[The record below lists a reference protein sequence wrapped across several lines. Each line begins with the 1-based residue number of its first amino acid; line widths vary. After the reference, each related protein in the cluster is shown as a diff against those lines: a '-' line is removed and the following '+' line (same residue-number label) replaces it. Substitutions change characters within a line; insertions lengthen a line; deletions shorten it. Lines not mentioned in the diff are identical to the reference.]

1 MHALTGW
8 FIRNPVAANL
18 LMALI
23 LFLGVQTAFSIRI
36 EGFPRIP
43 PERVTITI
51 EFPGATAAQVDEL
64 VTQKVEQALEGLE
77 GVRSVTSRSS
87 NGYMQV
93 FVRRAGG
100 AKLQAVLDRVRIR
113 IDGLTDLP
121 DRARRPVIE
130 ASGYDFPALY
140 VNLHGQTDPATLQ
153 TLAKRL
159 KETLLAEP
167 ELSRLNIWGLI
178 PRELRI
184 EVDPER
190 LRHYGLTVADVASAI
205 QANSL
210 TFQAGQL
217 RTRGGTIFLRA
228 DDRALYAPE
237 YAALPIIERPDGSF
251 VPLSDI
257 ARIDDGFLE
266 GDFLFRLN
274 GNPTVGMEVLIG
286 QKENLLDISR
296 VVRRVV
302 TDFQPQ
308 LPPQV
313 QVEVWGD
320 SAGYIS
326 DRLALLRSNGVQGL
340 VLVALMLSIFLNV
353 RLAFWVAMG
362 IPISV
367 MGALAVA
374 GSKWVDYSLND
385 VTTFGLIIALG
396 ILVDDA
402 VVVGESVFEER
413 RKGGDPIQGT
423 ERGVQRVAVATVFGV
438 LTTIAA
444 FYPMLL
450 IDNPLGKVLA
460 GFSGI
465 VILALVFSLIESKFI
480 LPAHLAHVPLDQPR
494 RYLVTRLWGRVQDRA
509 QGGLV
514 WVRDHIYHPILL
526 VSLRHRYAVLIVFIA
541 AGALGLGLLAKGKIK
556 MVFFPDV
563 PGQVITVTLKM
574 DARAPFAL
582 TQENIDR
589 IEQEGRALNRE
600 RAEALGMAE
609 PPIQT
614 FFTLA
619 EGAGS
624 AQIYAEM
631 LPVADRPQV
640 AILDMVR
647 DWRAR
652 VGAVEGA
659 TELQFTGS
667 EDVAGGFS
675 IRLMSKNESALR
687 MASQELRDFLA
698 RIDGVNNI
706 RDGLVGGQP
715 ELKLRLRPD
724 ARNLGFTAET
734 LARQIGYGFGGA
746 EVTRVRRDGS
756 EIRVIVQNART
767 ARNTINDLMQTRLR
781 SETGVW
787 VPLATVAEVE
797 GAYVSGAVLRR
808 DGQRMNMVT
817 ASIDRSLV
825 APSEVGQ
832 AVFDQL
838 APELRGQYP
847 TVKIAGAGELE
858 EMGDI
863 QGGLVRALML
873 AAVLIYVL
881 MAVPLKSYWQPV
893 VILAIVPFGFVA
905 AAVGHLIMGVSLSLF
920 SFFGMLALTGVIVN
934 DSLVMITRYNQARAE
949 GDTVAGSLQDAGIGR
964 FQAIFLTTA
973 TTVIGL
979 LPLLTETSEQAQYLI
994 PAAVS
999 LAFGELFGTALML
1012 VLVPVLIAIA
1022 EDLFGLFRPRT
1033 APAPKVRTCLPHHP
1047 ESQGMRGKHAQ
1058 STI

>member
-1 MHALTGW
+1 MHALTAW

-23 LFLGVQTAFSIRI
+23 LFLGVQTALSIRI

-43 PERVTITI
+43 PEAVNVTI
-51 EFPGATAAQVDEL
+51 EYPGATAAQVDEL
-64 VTQKVEQALEGLE
+64 VTQKIEQALEGLE
-77 GVRSVTSRSS
+77 GVRSITSQSG
-87 NGYMQV
+87 NGYASV
-93 FVRRAGG
+93 SVRRAGG
-100 AKLQAVLDRVRIR
+100 ENLQAVLDRVRIR

-121 DRARRPVIE
+121 DKARRPVIE

-140 VNLHGQTDPATLQ
+140 VNLHGQADPATLQ
-153 TLAKRL
+153 TLAQRL
-159 KETLLAEP
+159 KETLLSEP
-167 ELSRLNIWGLI
+167 ELSRLKIWGLI

-190 LRHYGLTVADVASAI
+190 LRQYGLTVADVTQAI

-217 RTRGGTIFLRA
+217 RTEGGTIFLRA
-228 DDRALYAPE
+228 DDRAQYAPE

-251 VPLSDI
+251 VPLSEL
-257 ARIDDGFLE
+257 ANVEDGFLE

-274 GNPTVGMEVLIG
+274 GNPTIGMEVLIG

-302 TDFQPQ
+302 GDFEAQ

-313 QVEVWGD
+313 QAEVWGD
-320 SAGYIS
+320 SAGYIA

-340 VLVALMLSIFLNV
+340 LLVTLMLSVFLNV

-362 IPISV
+362 IPISI

-374 GSKWVDYSLND
+374 GTKWVDYSLND

-413 RKGGDPIQGT
+413 RKGGDNIKGT
-423 ERGVQRVAVATVFGV
+423 ERGVERVAVATVFGV

-465 VILALVFSLIESKFI
+465 VILALIFSLIESKFI
-480 LPAHLAHVPLDQPR
+480 LPAHLAHVPLDGER
-494 RYLVTRLWGRVQDRA
+494 HYLLTRAWGRVQDGA
-509 QGGLV
+509 QGGLM
-514 WVRDHIYHPILL
+514 WFRDHIYRPALEFS
-526 VSLRHRYAVLIVFIA
+526 VRHRYAVLILFVA
-541 AGALGLGLLAKGKIK
+541 VGALGLGMLTKGKIK
-556 MVFFPDV
+556 TVFFPDV
-563 PGQVITVTLKM
+563 PGQVITVNLEM
-574 DARAPFAL
+574 DARAPFSL
-582 TQENIDR
+582 TRDNIDR
-589 IEQEGRALNRE
+589 IEAVGRELN
-600 RAEALGMAE
+600 AELAAQAGMDS

-614 FFTLA
+614 FFTVVD
-619 EGAGS
+619 GAGS

-631 LPVADRPQV
+631 LPVAERPQV
-640 AILDMVR
+640 AILDVVR
-647 DWRAR
+647 DWRDR

-659 TELQFTGS
+659 SELEFSGS
-667 EDVAGGFS
+667 EALAGGFR
-675 IRLMSKNESALR
+675 IRLMSKDEDLLR
-687 MASQELRDFLA
+687 AASEEMRAFLA
-698 RIDGVNNI
+698 EIDGVANI

-734 LARQIGYGFGGA
+734 LASQIGYGFGGA
-746 EVTRVRRDGS
+746 EVTRVRRDGA
-756 EIRVIVQNART
+756 EVRVVVQNARA
-767 ARNTINDLMQTRLR
+767 ARDTIHDLMQTRLR
-781 SETGVW
+781 SDTGVW
-787 VPLATVAEVE
+787 VPLGTVAEIE
-797 GAYVSGAVLRR
+797 GAYVAGAVHRR
-808 DGQRMNMVT
+808 DGQRMNTVM

-832 AVFDQL
+832 AVFEQL
-838 APELRGQYP
+838 VPDLAAKYP
-847 TVKIAGAGELE
+847 TVKVAAAGELE
-858 EMGDI
+858 EMGEI
-863 QGGLVRALML
+863 QGGLIRALML

-893 VILAIVPFGFVA
+893 VILAIVPFGFIA
-905 AAVGHLIMGVSLSLF
+905 ASVGHLIMGVSLSLF
-920 SFFGMLALTGVIVN
+920 SFFGMLALTGVVVN
-934 DSLVMITRYNQARAE
+934 DSLVMITRYNQAREAGE
-949 GDTVAGSLQDAGIGR
+949 TVAEALHDAGIGR

-979 LPLLTETSEQAQYLI
+979 MPLLTETSEQAQYLI

-1012 VLVPVLIAIA
+1012 LLVPVLIAIA
-1022 EDLFGLFRPRT
+1022 EDVLGLFRS
-1033 APAPKVRTCLPHHP
+1033 APKSHLAP
-1047 ESQGMRGKHAQ
+1047 EVDP
-1058 STI
+1058 

>member
-1 MHALTGW
+1 MHALTSW

-43 PERVTITI
+43 PESVDITI

-64 VTQKVEQALEGLE
+64 VTQKVEQALEGVQ
-77 GVRSVTSRSS
+77 GVRSINSQSG
-87 NGYMQV
+87 NGSARV
-93 FVRRAGG
+93 SVRRAGG
-100 AKLQAVLDRVRIR
+100 ANLQAVLDRVRIR
-113 IDGLTDLP
+113 IDGLTGLP
-121 DRARRPVIE
+121 DKVRRPVIE

-140 VNLHGQTDPATLQ
+140 VNLHGPTDPATLQ
-153 TLAKRL
+153 VLAQRL
-159 KETLLAEP
+159 KENLLSAP
-167 ELSRLNIWGLI
+167 ELSRLKIWGLI
-178 PRELRI
+178 PREMRI

-190 LRHYGLTVADVASAI
+190 LRQYGLTVADVTQAI

-217 RTRGGTIFLRA
+217 RTEGGTIFLRA
-228 DDRALYAPE
+228 DNRARYAPE
-237 YAALPIIERPDGSF
+237 YASLPIIERPDGSF

-257 ARIDDGFLE
+257 ASIEDGFLE

-274 GNPTVGMEVLIG
+274 GNATIGMEVLIG

-302 TDFQPQ
+302 EAFEPQ
-308 LPPQV
+308 LPPQI
-313 QVEVWGD
+313 QIEVWGD

-340 VLVALMLSIFLNV
+340 LLVTLMLSVFLNV

-413 RKGGDPIQGT
+413 RKQGPDGDNIKGT
-423 ERGVQRVAVATVFGV
+423 ERGVERVAVATVFGV

-465 VILALVFSLIESKFI
+465 VILALIFSLIESKLI
-480 LPAHLAHVPLDQPR
+480 LPAHLAHVPLDNQR
-494 RYLVTRLWGRVQDRA
+494 RYLLTRLWGRVQDGA
-509 QGGLV
+509 QGGLK
-514 WVRDHIYHPILL
+514 WFRDHIYRPTLAIS
-526 VSLRHRYAVLIVFIA
+526 VRHRYAVLILFVA
-541 AGALGLGLLAKGKIK
+541 AGALGLGLLYNGKVK
-556 MVFFPDV
+556 TVFFPDV
-563 PGQVITVTLKM
+563 PGQVITVNLEM
-574 DARAPFAL
+574 DARAPLAL
-582 TQENIDR
+582 TRDNIDR
-589 IEQEGRALNRE
+589 IEAEGRALNTE
-600 RAEALGMAE
+600 LAKAAGME
-609 PPIQT
+609 TPPIQT
-614 FFTLA
+614 VFTIID
-619 EGAGS
+619 GAGS

-631 LPVADRPQV
+631 LPVADRPDV
-640 AILDMVR
+640 AILEVVR
-647 DWRAR
+647 DWRNR
-652 VGAVEGA
+652 VGVVEGA

-667 EDVAGGFS
+667 EELAGGFR
-675 IRLMSKNESALR
+675 IRLTSKDEDLLR
-687 MASQELRDFLA
+687 AASEEMRAFLTA
-698 RIDGVNNI
+698 IDGVNNI

-715 ELKLRLRPD
+715 EIKLRLRSD
-724 ARNLGFTAET
+724 ARNLGFSAET
-734 LARQIGYGFGGA
+734 LASQIGYSFGGS
-746 EVTRVRRDGS
+746 EVTRVRRDGG
-756 EIRVIVQNART
+756 EVRVIVQNARA
-767 ARNTINDLMQTRLR
+767 ARDTINDLLQTRLR
-781 SETGVW
+781 SETGSW
-787 VPLATVAEVE
+787 VPLSVVADVE
-797 GAYVSGAVLRR
+797 GTYVAGAVNRR
-808 DGQRMNMVT
+808 DGQRMNEVT

-832 AVFDQL
+832 AVFEQL
-838 APELRGQYP
+838 APELARKYP
-847 TVKIAGAGELE
+847 SVTIATAGELE
-858 EMGDI
+858 EMGEI
-863 QGGLVRALML
+863 QGGLIRALTL

-881 MAVPLKSYWQPV
+881 MAVPLKSYWQPL
-893 VILAIVPFGFVA
+893 VILAIVPFGFIA
-905 AAVGHLIMGVSLSLF
+905 ASVGHLIMGVSLSLF
-920 SFFGMLALTGVIVN
+920 SFFGMLALTGVVVN
-934 DSLVMITRYNQARAE
+934 DSLVMITRYNQARDE
-949 GDTVAGSLQDAGIGR
+949 GESVPEALQDAGVGR

-1012 VLVPVLIAIA
+1012 LLVPVLIAIA
-1022 EDLFGLFRPRT
+1022 EDVLGLFRTHPRFVS
-1033 APAPKVRTCLPHHP
+1033 PQEVK
-1047 ESQGMRGKHAQ
+1047 S
-1058 STI
+1058 